1 MRSTPAIVV
10 AIIAYC
16 SNVVLAAPIP
26 QIGGEGQACGAVLSD
41 IDNAV
46 DYGVENALDGLAGGV
61 RGKGTKTRR
70 QLAGEG
76 NACYDVLS
84 DFDNATGY
92 FTEDFLDTAS
102 GNQPAATGT
111 GNNGQGGTGSGSSAG
126 SAPPPPPPPPPKRQL
141 DKISN
146 GVQALSKALGTGSS
160 TEAVTTAGDN
170 IDGELTDA
178 GTNVGGTIGDGEQ
191 LTAEQLGT
199 QLGEAVYG
207 ITEGAGNGGAPTLP
221 SGGLPTL
228 PAGGLRRGRR
238 QLNKVADSIQTFAE
252 TYGFGSSTEAAT
264 DFANTLH
271 GVGTDS
277 VGQAGEA
284 IGQSE
289 ENILENLGT
298 EVGDLDA
305 GGLKKGNVGNVPGDA
320 APPPPPRN

>member
-1 MRSTPAIVV
+1 MHSTPAIVV

-26 QIGGEGQACGAVLSD
+26 QIGGEGQACGAILSD
-41 IDNAV
+41 TDNAV
-46 DYGVENALDGLAGGV
+46 GYGVENALDGLAGGV

-126 SAPPPPPPPPPKRQL
+126 SAPPPPPPPPPPHKRQL

-146 GVQALSKALGTGSS
+146 GIQAVSKALGTGSS

-170 IDGELTDA
+170 IDGELIDA
-178 GTNVGGTIGDGEQ
+178 GTNVGGTIGDG
-191 LTAEQLGT
+191 
-199 QLGEAVYG
+199 
-207 ITEGAGNGGAPTLP
+207 
-221 SGGLPTL
+221 
-228 PAGGLRRGRR
+228 GLRRARR
-238 QLNKVADSIQTFAE
+238 QFNKVADGIQTFAE

-264 DFANTLH
+264 DLANTLD

-277 VGQAGEA
+277 VGQAGEG

-289 ENILENLGT
+289 ENILGDLGT

-320 APPPPPRN
+320 APPPPPRT